1 MNSSQFKKN
10 EFKKLCS
17 IIGYKPLIVEQL
29 IDKLDNYY
37 KEWVEQK
44 TDNKTGD
51 FKKYKD
57 GTIKKRIIRPS
68 LKELKT
74 IQANI
79 KNKIL
84 VPIILPDCVHGGV
97 KKRSNISNAKPHQGN
112 KYQFTTDL
120 QEFYPNINSQRV
132 YDTLLSLKF
141 SPHYAHWLTKL
152 TTWKYELPQGTPTS
166 THIAN
171 LVFLDTDVKLIEL
184 CNVHGITYTR
194 YVDDLTFS
202 SQKNFRHLLNDIL
215 SIVTSDGFKLSYRK
229 TKYSG
234 NQTITGIN
242 VFLNKIDA
250 PEKIIELSKAEIKN
264 NLDSKPYT
272 NYLNNIRKT
281 NTTKK
286 PSKKANHQQKVLSI

>member
-10 EFKKLCS
+10 EFKKLCVT
-17 IIGYKPLIVEQL
+17 IGFKPAL
-29 IDKLDNYY
+29 IDELIAKLDTYY

-44 TDNKTGD
+44 TDKKTGE
-51 FKKYKD
+51 FKRFKD
-57 GTIKKRIIRPS
+57 GTIKQRTIRPS

-74 IQANI
+74 IQSNI
-79 KNKIL
+79 KNRIL
-84 VPIILPDCVHGGV
+84 APIELPSCVHGGV
-97 KKRSNISNAKPHQGN
+97 KKRSNVSNAKPHQGN

-120 QEFYPNINSQRV
+120 QEFYPNIDFQKV
-132 YDTLLSLKF
+132 YDTFIGLKF

-171 LVFLDTDVKLIEL
+171 LVFLETDLKLIEL
-184 CNVHGITYTR
+184 CNKHGITYTR

-202 SQKNFRHLLNDIL
+202 SQQDFRHLLNDIL
-215 SIVTSDGFKLSYRK
+215 NIITSNGFKLSYRK

-250 PEKIIELSKAEIKN
+250 PEKIIEKSKAEIQL
-264 NLDSKPYT
+264 NLSSKPYT

-281 NTTKK
+281 NRTKK
-286 PSKKANHQQKVLSI
+286 KASHQQGVCQNGG

>member
-10 EFKKLCS
+10 EFKKLCVT
-17 IIGYKPLIVEQL
+17 IGFKPIEVEQL
-29 IDKLDNYY
+29 LNKLDTYY
-37 KEWVEQK
+37 NEWVEQK
-44 TDNKTGD
+44 TDKKTGD
-51 FKKYKD
+51 FKRYKD
-57 GTIKKRIIRPS
+57 GTIKQRVIRPS
-68 LKELKT
+68 LKELKIVQT
-74 IQANI
+74 NI

-84 VPIILPDCVHGGV
+84 APIKLPDNVHGGV

-120 QEFYPNINSQRV
+120 QEFYPNIDSQRV
-132 YDTLLSLKF
+132 YDTFIRLKF
-141 SPHYAHWLTKL
+141 SSHYAHWLTKL

-171 LVFLDTDVKLIEL
+171 LVFLETDLQLIEL
-184 CNVHGITYTR
+184 CDRNGIRYTR

-202 SQKNFRHLLNDIL
+202 SQKDFRHLLKDIL
-215 SIVTSDGFKLSYRK
+215 NIVTSNNFKLSYRK

-234 NQTITGIN
+234 NQTITGID

-250 PEKIIELSKAEIKN
+250 PEKIIAKAKTEIVTN
-264 NLDSKPYT
+264 SHSKPFT

-281 NTTKK
+281 NKTKK
-286 PSKKANHQQKVLSI
+286 KVDL